1 MNNTH
6 CIRAFTLLLPG
17 KTHEHESV
25 VDMPRGSKIL
35 SAQLALDSDE
45 QIYLWALCNT
55 SAKTEP
61 TRFTVY
67 QTGQVFE
74 QGDEHKQFIGT
85 VQRLSGGILRQGTR
99 TYHIF
104 QDPVRS
110 EGAEQ

>member
-1 MNNTH
+1 MSNNH
-6 CIRAFTLLLPG
+6 CISAFVLRLPR
-17 KTHEHESV
+17 KHHEHESV

-74 QGDEHKQFIGT
+74 QGDEHKQFIAT
-85 VQRLSGGILRQGTR
+85 VQVEWRATLHEGIR
-99 TYHIF
+99 TYHVF